1 MKAFALSWKSGSPL
15 GKRNERKFRHAG
27 VALFVAKNR
36 MSKELIHL
44 RVNGEEHELAIAP
57 NRLLLDALREDLCLT
72 GSKRGCDDSSCGC
85 CAVLADGVPILS
97 CVALTASY
105 QSCEITTVEGLGAS
119 GQLDPIQEGFAEMG
133 GAQCGYCTPGFMIA
147 TKALL
152 DRNPNPTMEEI
163 REALSG
169 NLCRCTGYMQIYES
183 VKYAL
188 EKRGAIPSM
197 NASSAAVAS

>member
-1 MKAFALSWKSGSPL
+1 MNKQII
-15 GKRNERKFRHAG
+15 R
-27 VALFVAKNR
+27 
-36 MSKELIHL
+36 L
-44 RVNGEEHELAIAP
+44 RVNGEDREIAIAP
-57 NRLLLDALREDLCLT
+57 NRLLLDALREDLGLT

-85 CAVLADGVPILS
+85 CAVLIDSVPMLS
-97 CVALTASY
+97 CVALAASY
-105 QSCEITTVEGLGAS
+105 ENCEITTVEGLGGPS
-119 GQLDPIQEGFAEMG
+119 DLDPIQEGFAEMG

-152 DRNPNPTMEEI
+152 DSNPNPTLDEI

-188 EKRGAIPSM
+188 EKRRSIS
-197 NASSAAVAS
+197 ASASTATTAVR

>member
-1 MKAFALSWKSGSPL
+1 M
-15 GKRNERKFRHAG
+15 
-27 VALFVAKNR
+27 
-36 MSKELIHL
+36 HL
-44 RVNGEEHELAIAP
+44 RVNGEQREIALAP
-57 NRLLLDALREDLCLT
+57 NRLLLDALREDLGLT

-85 CAVLADGVPILS
+85 CAVLVDGVPMLS
-97 CVALTASY
+97 CVALAASY
-105 QSCEITTVEGLGAS
+105 ENCDITTVEGLG
-119 GQLDPIQEGFAEMG
+119 GLDRLDPIQEGYAESG

-152 DRNPNPTMEEI
+152 DRNPNPTMDEI

-188 EKRGAIPSM
+188 EKRCAGPSSPSRL
-197 NASSAAVAS
+197 AQAVR